1 VWRCE
6 GGREVHFLDHL
17 IGQVQS
23 ALRRRAAVMAA
34 LWATAGVLAA
44 ESIILLADA
53 VWDLCG
59 SARLA
64 VYLVTAL
71 SGAVTATIV
80 AFVAWSRR
88 PSDAYVARLIEK
100 HRPALKNALITFVEL
115 RSAPGEDPSMGLAVG
130 RRAVRILADD
140 EVETFLAP
148 FSVRRPAAATLVA
161 AWILGMGLWLAQGV
175 LFKPW
180 VPAAEASVAQGGG
193 QGPAATCLSGRQV
206 QPLTPPDISAT
217 SSPTEAVT
225 ETPQPEEASPATGG
239 DSDGDAEADGDPATR
254 SSAPQSSAAPDV
266 KGEASAGAAQALA
279 AAIQAQRETLERLAS
294 ALQAEG
300 NSTQPA
306 PNASAMRPAGAGDAD
321 QRDGGEE
328 NLPAGQA
335 GPTRQNG
342 GSDRSAAQTR
352 MGPSAGL
359 PENGSAASRPCS
371 DRPEQGRRA
380 EEQTTGGSGEAGA
393 GQAPGAAA
401 PTDPLQAGRRR
412 DIAAMAT
419 SRGQTPAD
427 AAEKGTGAAGEWTP
441 RDGGGGGGGDGSPT
455 PRGQGAGEPP
465 LPPRP
470 QSEKFPPEVL
480 DSMRQTKRLIEKA
493 AERLR
498 DGEVSDA
505 FLDRMG
511 MTPAEFRRFVVAWQR
526 ELESAPLGPAE
537 TAAPAVVRIE
547 KGSDQ
552 GELLRPTGGAEARP
566 MTGAV
571 TAETDEQ
578 GGLVQG
584 SEATVSPRFRRAISA
599 YFETV
604 SRLAADKPETKEP
617 PK

>member
-1 VWRCE
+1 MQAFEDGCDVY
-6 GGREVHFLDHL
+6 FLDYL

-23 ALRRRAAVMAA
+23 ALRRRDAITSA
-34 LWATAGVLAA
+34 LWAAAGVLAA
-44 ESIILLADA
+44 ETIILLADA
-53 VWDLCG
+53 AWDLCG

-71 SGAVTATIV
+71 SGAVTIGLV
-80 AFVAWSRR
+80 ALVTWSRR
-88 PSDAYVARLIEK
+88 PSDTYVARLIEK

-115 RSAPGEDPSMGLAVG
+115 RAAPAGDPSMSLAVG

-140 EVETFLAP
+140 EAETFLAS
-148 FSVRRPAAATLVA
+148 FSVRRPAAAAITA
-161 AWILGMGLWLAQGV
+161 ACVLGASLWLAQGI
-175 LFKPW
+175 LFHPW
-180 VPAAEASVAQGGG
+180 VSAVEADVARGEG
-193 QGPAATCLSGRQV
+193 QGPAAIRPFAL
-206 QPLTPPDISAT
+206 PDISAT
-217 SSPTEAVT
+217 SSPADAAT
-225 ETPQPEEASPATGG
+225 ETPQPADACPA
-239 DSDGDAEADGDPATR
+239 ADGEPA
-254 SSAPQSSAAPDV
+254 APTPASGSSAAPDA
-266 KGEASAGAAQALA
+266 KGEAGTDAAQALA

-300 NSTQPA
+300 TSMQPA
-306 PNASAMRPAGAGDAD
+306 PNASAMRPAGAGDSD
-321 QRDGGEE
+321 QRNGGEG
-328 NLPAGQA
+328 N
-335 GPTRQNG
+335 PTRQDV
-342 GSDRSAAQTR
+342 GS
-352 MGPSAGL
+352 
-359 PENGSAASRPCS
+359 
-371 DRPEQGRRA
+371 
-380 EEQTTGGSGEAGA
+380 EQTTGLTGDGLPTGEMGSGDAK
-393 GQAPGAAA
+393 PGTKQESSLRSRFGGVGSDTAA
-401 PTDPLQAGRRR
+401 PTDVLQPGGR
-412 DIAAMAT
+412 DPTDTM
-419 SRGQTPAD
+419 
-427 AAEKGTGAAGEWTP
+427 EKGPGPAGEGAP
-441 RDGGGGGGGDGSPT
+441 RGGAGDGSPK
-455 PRGQGAGEPP
+455 PRGRGTGEPP

-470 QSEKFPPEVL
+470 QSEEFPPEVL

-526 ELESAPLGPAE
+526 ELESAPVGPAE
-537 TAAPAVVRIE
+537 TAAPAVVRTE
-547 KGSDQ
+547 KGSDR

-571 TAETDEQ
+571 TAEADGQ

>member
-1 VWRCE
+1 MWRCE

-115 RSAPGEDPSMGLAVG
+115 RSAPGEDLSMGLAVG

-193 QGPAATCLSGRQV
+193 QSPAATCLSGRQV

-217 SSPTEAVT
+217 SLPAGQAGSPTEAVT
-225 ETPQPEEASPATGG
+225 ETPQPEEASPAAGG

-254 SSAPQSSAAPDV
+254 GSASQSSAAPDV

-300 NSTQPA
+300 HSTPFDFAQDSAQPA
-306 PNASAMRPAGAGDAD
+306 PNASAMQPGGAGDAD

-359 PENGSAASRPCS
+359 PENRS
-371 DRPEQGRRA
+371 A
-380 EEQTTGGSGEAGA
+380 EEQTAGGSGEAGA

-401 PTDPLQAGRRR
+401 PTD
-412 DIAAMAT
+412 AT
-419 SRGQTPAD
+419 
-427 AAEKGTGAAGEWTP
+427 
-441 RDGGGGGGGDGSPT
+441 
-455 PRGQGAGEPP
+455 
-465 LPPRP
+465 
-470 QSEKFPPEVL
+470 
-480 DSMRQTKRLIEKA
+480 
-493 AERLR
+493 LR
-498 DGEVSDA
+498 
-505 FLDRMG
+505 
-511 MTPAEFRRFVVAWQR
+511 
-526 ELESAPLGPAE
+526 
-537 TAAPAVVRIE
+537 
-547 KGSDQ
+547 
-552 GELLRPTGGAEARP
+552 
-566 MTGAV
+566 
-571 TAETDEQ
+571 
-578 GGLVQG
+578 
-584 SEATVSPRFRRAISA
+584 
-599 YFETV
+599 
-604 SRLAADKPETKEP
+604 
-617 PK
+617 

>member
-148 FSVRRPAAATLVA
+148 FSVRRPAAAALVT

-193 QGPAATCLSGRQV
+193 QGPAAI

-254 SSAPQSSAAPDV
+254 GTAPQSSAAPDV
-266 KGEASAGAAQALA
+266 KGEAIAGAAQALA

-342 GSDRSAAQTR
+342 GSDQSAAQTR
-352 MGPSAGL
+352 MGLSAGL
-359 PENGSAASRPCS
+359 PENGSA
-371 DRPEQGRRA
+371 
-380 EEQTTGGSGEAGA
+380 EEQTAGGSGEAGA
-393 GQAPGAAA
+393 GQALGAAA
-401 PTDPLQAGRRR
+401 PTDPLQAG
-412 DIAAMAT
+412 
-419 SRGQTPAD
+419 GQTPAD
-427 AAEKGTGAAGEWTP
+427 AAEKGTGAPASTPGSAAGEWTP
-441 RDGGGGGGGDGSPT
+441 RGGGGGGDGSPT
-455 PRGQGAGEPP
+455 PRGQGTEEKP

-526 ELESAPLGPAE
+526 ELESAPVGPARQGVAVASPAE
-537 TAAPAVVRIE
+537 TAAPAVVRTE

-571 TAETDEQ
+571 TAEADGQ